1 MDATIHSLRDSGERL
16 LPTWEHISVAE
27 HLHRYALA
35 TSLASGKRVLDI
47 ASGEGYG
54 SRLLGSVARNVL
66 GVDRSPA
73 AVVHATRKYGG
84 PSVRFLQADATRI
97 PCRDAAFDLVVSF
110 ETIEHLLDQD
120 AMMAEI
126 RRVLTPDG
134 LLVMSSPERANHG
147 EKEGYVNEFHVL
159 ELYGQEFLD
168 LVGRYFPHVAHLR
181 QQVLTCS
188 ALWPAVRAVCPEV
201 YAGSWDGFAAL
212 WELRR
217 PAFHVI
223 VAGNAPVAAPQASLF
238 DGTELAEAY
247 AARQATEIVNLNAY
261 VAALRAELDARESVD
276 CPQEVPTIRELWRK
290 LFQLA
295 ARRVRERLLR
305 LWQRVAA
312 GTWSG

>member
-1 MDATIHSLRDSGERL
+1 MDATTRSLEDSGERL

-35 TSLASGKRVLDI
+35 MSLASGKRVLDI

-66 GVDRSPA
+66 GVDRSAA
-73 AVVHATRKYGG
+73 AVAHAARKYGG
-84 PSVRFLQADATRI
+84 PSVRFLQADAARI

-110 ETIEHLLDQD
+110 ETIEHLLDQE
-120 AMMAEI
+120 AMVAEI
-126 RRVLTPDG
+126 RRVLAPDG

-147 EKEGYVNEFHVL
+147 EKDGYVNEFHVL
-159 ELYGQEFLD
+159 ELYGHEFLD
-168 LVGRYFPHVAHLR
+168 LIGRHFPHVAHLR
-181 QQVLTCS
+181 QQALTCS
-188 ALWPAVRAVCPEV
+188 ALWPAAREARPEV

-212 WELRR
+212 RELRR

-223 VAGNAPVAAPQASLF
+223 VAGHVPVAAPPASLF

-247 AARQATEIVNLNAY
+247 AARQATEIANLNAY
-261 VAALRAELDARESVD
+261 VAALRAELAARDSTD
-276 CPQEVPTIRELWRK
+276 CPQEAAALGGLLRQLV
-290 LFQLA
+290 QLA
-295 ARRVRERLLR
+295 AQRVREGLLR

-312 GTWSG
+312 

>member
-1 MDATIHSLRDSGERL
+1 MDATICSLNDSGERL

-35 TSLASGKRVLDI
+35 MSLAPGRRVLDI

-54 SRLLGSVARNVL
+54 SRLLGGVARNVL
-66 GVDRSPA
+66 GVDRSAA
-73 AVVHATRKYGG
+73 AVAHAARKYGG

-120 AMMAEI
+120 AMLAEI
-126 RRVLTPDG
+126 RRVLSPDG

-147 EKEGYVNEFHVL
+147 DKDGYVNEFHVL

-168 LVGRYFPHVAHLR
+168 LIGRYFPHVAHLR
-181 QQVLTCS
+181 QQALTCS
-188 ALWPAVRAVCPEV
+188 ALWPAVREACPEV
-201 YAGSWDGFAAL
+201 YAGSWDGFATL
-212 WELRR
+212 RELRR

-223 VAGNAPVAAPQASLF
+223 VAGHAPVAVPSASLF
-238 DGTELAEAY
+238 DGTGLAQAY
-247 AARQATEIVNLNAY
+247 AARQATEIANLNAY
-261 VAALRAELDARESVD
+261 VAALRAQLAARESVG
-276 CPQEVPTIRELWRK
+276 CPQADATLGGLGRK

-295 ARRVRERLLR
+295 ARRVREGLLR

-312 GTWSG
+312 GSWRG